1 MIQKYKLLQL
11 FEVNNEDKLNY
22 SDRLLFNDILRRR
35 QSGGGFS
42 IRPDLGEIAGMVE
55 RTGYVDRF
63 PPIFVDELLRDVS
76 FQIHQMP
83 LSNNQMPLSNNQMMN
98 GGKQTPS
105 NIYDP
110 KHFESKTTSS
120 ELVAAKDFP
129 VLYINLEKDVS
140 KKEILE
146 ENLQKN
152 GFRYERID
160 AIYGKKLGDKLYREK
175 ISKLLD
181 IPDEKLEP
189 SFWMD
194 RKNFKT
200 MCSYEDI
207 VLAKVGCYLSHIL
220 AIKTALE
227 NNYEN
232 VLILEDDSFPLSN
245 INTPFRIPD
254 DADMYYLG
262 GGFMHQVKPNIK
274 GSKSEHILLDTSKLK
289 LCCTFA
295 YILPSREKMETMY
308 RLFMSVFNE
317 SGDEKSHDIHEDWR
331 TGEPKMRAQSCD
343 FMYIN
348 FFQKFGTSYVINPVL
363 FTHKEMG
370 SNIVNNRKK
379 YDLSFFYHP
388 SQKKILDP

>member
-11 FEVNNEDKLNY
+11 FEVNNENELNY
-22 SDRLLFNDILRRR
+22 SDRLLFNDILRRP
-35 QSGGGFS
+35 QSGGGIS

-55 RTGYVDRF
+55 RTGYVDRY
-63 PPIFVDELLRDVS
+63 PPVFVDELLSGVA
-76 FQIHQMP
+76 FQTH
-83 LSNNQMPLSNNQMMN
+83 NQPMN

-105 NIYDP
+105 NMYEQNR
-110 KHFESKTTSS
+110 FESSAIPSK
-120 ELVAAKDFP
+120 LVTAKDFP
-129 VLYINLEKDVS
+129 VLYVNLEKDVS

-146 ENLQKN
+146 ENLKKN
-152 GFRYERID
+152 GFRFERID
-160 AIYGKKLGDKLYREK
+160 AIYGKKLGDKSYRAK
-175 ISKLLD
+175 VSKLLD
-181 IPDEKLEP
+181 IPDDKLEP

-200 MCSYEDI
+200 MCSYEDV

-220 AIKTALE
+220 AIKTALD

-262 GGFMHQVKPNIK
+262 GGFMHQVKPNLK
-274 GSKSEHILLDTSKLK
+274 DSKSEHILLDTSKLK

-308 RLFMSVFNE
+308 RLFMSVFND
-317 SGDEKSHDIHEDWR
+317 SSDGISDEKSHDIHEDWR

-370 SNIVNNRKK
+370 SNIVNNRKR

-388 SQKKILDP
+388 SQKKMLEPNSD

>member
-11 FEVNNEDKLNY
+11 FEVNTENELNY
-22 SDRLLFNDILRRR
+22 SDRLLFNDIFKRR

-55 RTGYVDRF
+55 RTGYVDRY
-63 PPIFVDELLRDVS
+63 PPLFIDELLGDVA

-83 LSNNQMPLSNNQMMN
+83 LSNNQTMN

-105 NIYDP
+105 E
-110 KHFESKTTSS
+110 KMRLKSSSTSS
-120 ELVAAKDFP
+120 KWVTAKDFP

-152 GFRYERID
+152 GFQYERID
-160 AIYGKKLGDKLYREK
+160 AVYGKKLGDKSYRSK
-175 ISKLLD
+175 VSKLLN

-189 SFWMD
+189 AFWMD

-200 MCSYEDI
+200 MCSYEDV

-220 AIKTALE
+220 AIKTALD

-262 GGFMHQVKPNIK
+262 GGFMHQVKPSVERLND
-274 GSKSEHILLDTSKLK
+274 SSILLDTSKIK

-308 RLFMSVFNE
+308 RLFMSVFND
-317 SGDEKSHDIHEDWR
+317 SSDEKSHDIHEDWR

-370 SNIVNNRKK
+370 SNIVNNRKR

-388 SQKKILDP
+388 SQKKMLDP

>member
-11 FEVNNEDKLNY
+11 FEVNNENELNY
-22 SDRLLFNDILRRR
+22 SDRLLFNDILRRP
-35 QSGGGFS
+35 QSGGGIS

-55 RTGYVDRF
+55 RTGYVDRY
-63 PPIFVDELLRDVS
+63 PPVFVDELLSGVA
-76 FQIHQMP
+76 FQTH
-83 LSNNQMPLSNNQMMN
+83 NQPMN

-105 NIYDP
+105 NMYEQNR
-110 KHFESKTTSS
+110 FESSDIPSKMVT
-120 ELVAAKDFP
+120 AKDFP
-129 VLYINLEKDVS
+129 VLYVNLEKDVS

-146 ENLQKN
+146 ENLKKN
-152 GFRYERID
+152 GFRFERID
-160 AIYGKKLGDKLYREK
+160 AIYGKKLGDKSYRAK
-175 ISKLLD
+175 VSKLLD
-181 IPDEKLEP
+181 IPDDKLEP

-200 MCSYEDI
+200 MCSYEDV

-220 AIKTALE
+220 AIKTALD

-262 GGFMHQVKPNIK
+262 GGFMHQVKPNLK
-274 GSKSEHILLDTSKLK
+274 DSKSEHILLDPSKLK

-308 RLFMSVFNE
+308 RLFMSVFND
-317 SGDEKSHDIHEDWR
+317 SSDGISDEKSHDIHEDWR

-370 SNIVNNRKK
+370 SNIVNNRKR

-388 SQKKILDP
+388 SQKKMLEPNSD

>member
-11 FEVNNEDKLNY
+11 FEVNNENELNY
-22 SDRLLFNDILRRR
+22 SDRLLFNDIFKRR

-55 RTGYVDRF
+55 RTGYVDRYA
-63 PPIFVDELLRDVS
+63 PVFVDELLSDVA

-83 LSNNQMPLSNNQMMN
+83 LSNNQPMN

-105 NIYDP
+105 IMYEQNRY
-110 KHFESKTTSS
+110 ESSATPGK
-120 ELVAAKDFP
+120 LVTAKDFP
-129 VLYINLEKDVS
+129 VLYVNLEKDVS

-160 AIYGKKLGDKLYREK
+160 AIYGKKLGDKSYRAK
-175 ISKLLD
+175 VSKLLD
-181 IPDEKLEP
+181 IPDENLEP

-200 MCSYEDI
+200 MCSYEDV

-220 AIKTALE
+220 AIKTALD

-245 INTPFRIPD
+245 INTPFHIPD

-262 GGFMHQVKPNIK
+262 GGFMHQVKPNLK
-274 GSKSEHILLDTSKLK
+274 DSKSEHILLDTSKLK

-370 SNIVNNRKK
+370 SNIVNNRKR

-388 SQKKILDP
+388 SQKKMLDPNSD

>member
-22 SDRLLFNDILRRR
+22 SDRLLFNDILKRR

-76 FQIHQMP
+76 FQIQ
-83 LSNNQMPLSNNQMMN
+83 QMPLSNNQMMN

-110 KHFESKTTSS
+110 KRFESKTTSS

-152 GFRYERID
+152 GFHYERID

-262 GGFMHQVKPNIK
+262 GGFMHQVKPTIK

-295 YILPSREKMETMY
+295 YILPSREKMEMMY
-308 RLFMSVFNE
+308 RLFMSVFND
-317 SGDEKSHDIHEDWR
+317 SSDEKSHDIHDDWR

>member
-11 FEVNNEDKLNY
+11 FEVNNEDELNY
-22 SDRLLFNDILRRR
+22 SDRLLFNDIFRRR
-35 QSGGGFS
+35 GLSGGGFS

-55 RTGYVDRF
+55 RTGYVDRY
-63 PPIFVDELLRDVS
+63 PPVFVDELLSDVA
-76 FQIHQMP
+76 FQIQ
-83 LSNNQMPLSNNQMMN
+83 NQPMN
-98 GGKQTPS
+98 GGKQTTS
-105 NIYDP
+105 NMYEP
-110 KHFESKTTSS
+110 NHFESSVKPGKFVT
-120 ELVAAKDFP
+120 AKDFP
-129 VLYINLEKDVS
+129 VLYVNLEKDVS

-160 AIYGKKLGDKLYREK
+160 AIYGKKLGDKSYRAK
-175 ISKLLD
+175 VSKLLD

-200 MCSYEDI
+200 MCSYEDV

-245 INTPFRIPD
+245 INTPFCIPD

-262 GGFMHQVKPNIK
+262 GGFMHQIKPTLK
-274 GSKSEHILLDTSKLK
+274 DSKSEHILLDTSKIK

-308 RLFMSVFNE
+308 RLFMSVFND
-317 SGDEKSHDIHEDWR
+317 SSDGSSDEKSHDIHEDWR

-370 SNIVNNRKK
+370 SNIVNNRKR

-388 SQKKILDP
+388 SQKKMLDP